1 MAEGIG
7 DRKDES
13 PTVIQRAAL
22 KPNVFEDEQEQ
33 GMEDILSNIGFG
45 NFRQSERF
53 KQFIGLFY
61 FGEIVEVV
69 VGAGDVGNNVA
80 VSHHLKEVPSGF
92 IIIDL
97 PATAPGG
104 AEPALYKSDTTWT
117 STTANFWSLI
127 VGTYKVWL
135 WTTFTGR

>member
-13 PTVIQRAAL
+13 PTLLQRAGL

-33 GMEDILSNIGFG
+33 EMEDILSNIGFG
-45 NFRQSERF
+45 NHRQSERF

-61 FGEIVEVV
+61 LGEIVDVV
-69 VGAGDVGNNVA
+69 VGVANVNVA

-97 PATAPGG
+97 PATAPAG
-104 AEPALYKSDTTWT
+104 AKPALYKSNTAWT
-117 STTANFWSLI
+117 STTANFWSA
-127 VGTYKVWL
+127 VTGTYKVWL